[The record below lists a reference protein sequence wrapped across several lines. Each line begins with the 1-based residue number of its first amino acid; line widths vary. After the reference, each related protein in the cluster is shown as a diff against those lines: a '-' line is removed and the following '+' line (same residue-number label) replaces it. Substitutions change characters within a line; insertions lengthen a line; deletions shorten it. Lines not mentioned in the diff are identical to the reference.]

1 MEETD
6 GNRWSRLYCTPLT
19 AGAHQG
25 IARQGNGN
33 ASSIIKDINNH
44 DESLEAFVTKIRED
58 DSLCDLLKQRRT
70 RWLEVRSKS
79 LRFCR

>member
-1 MEETD
+1 M
-6 GNRWSRLYCTPLT
+6 SLT
-19 AGAHQG
+19 AGAHQV

-33 ASSIIKDINNH
+33 TSSIIKDVNNR
-44 DESLEAFVTKIRED
+44 DESLEAFVSKIRED

-79 LRFCR
+79 LRMFR